1 MKQAE
6 SGDLHLCLSNEGVN
20 SLDLLS
26 REAEHIPGESP
37 EGKGRPQDDVSELRS
52 LIPHVLQALHTNK
65 VWESVK
71 GAEEISCEKFKGDYT
86 SKPHIGILTPRNT
99 EESPVVVKFESKAL
113 HRGTTAFKI
122 NPQLVEIHQL
132 LSDQGLATTLLAVS
146 RGKDSVPNFTV
157 ESIGVCYF
165 DEEESC
171 TDGYWDRVNSE
182 TGAGGEMAK
191 VAARLHKKI
200 PVQWFDKYRREIRE
214 LCPLMKDEAED
225 SAMWVMM
232 RTGALTQARLAATGG
247 GGTPFLNQKRAHAPS
262 DEDVKRIADLL
273 PRPRGEHASR
283 VVTCHG
289 DLWAANV
296 VKDKRS
302 GQTVLIDL
310 EGVVVSYA
318 ATDFTQFASRG
329 ICRIYLETLMEEED
343 TGSVPTE
350 ADIDRFWL
358 EVLIAGYV
366 QRDILRPTCWEDSEW
381 NETSTSEMI
390 AHVQRFSLYVEKIR
404 SDSELCQ
411 QVLRKASQDEPW
423 CSDEMMESVLGKAS

>member
-1 MKQAE
+1 MAAE
-6 SGDLHLCLSNEGVN
+6 
-20 SLDLLS
+20 
-26 REAEHIPGESP
+26 
-37 EGKGRPQDDVSELRS
+37 DDVSELRG
-52 LIPHVLQALHTNK
+52 LIPHVLQALHANK

-71 GAEEISCEKFKGDYT
+71 GAEEISCDKFKGDYT

-146 RGKDSVPNFTV
+146 RDKDSVPNFTV

-165 DEEESC
+165 DEEKSC
-171 TDGYWDRVNSE
+171 EAGYWDTVNSE
-182 TGAGGEMAK
+182 TRAGGEMAK
-191 VAARLHKKI
+191 VAARLHKKV

-214 LCPLMKDEAED
+214 LCPLMKDEADD

-232 RTGALTQARLAATGG
+232 RTAALAQARLTATA
-247 GGTPFLNQKRAHAPS
+247 GGTPFLNQRRAHAPS

-283 VVTCHG
+283 VVTCHA

-296 VKDKRS
+296 VKDNRS
-302 GQTVLIDL
+302 GETVLIDL

-318 ATDFTQFASRG
+318 ATEFTQFASRG
-329 ICRIYLETLMEEED
+329 ICRIYLETLMED

-350 ADIDRFWL
+350 EDIDRFWM

-366 QRDILRPTCWEDSEW
+366 QNAILRPTCWQDADW
-381 NETSTSEMI
+381 DETSTSKMI
-390 AHVQRFSLYVEKIR
+390 AHVQRFSLYVEKMR
-404 SDSELCQ
+404 NDSELCQ

-423 CSDEMMESVLGKAS
+423 CSNDVIDLVLGKAS